1 MNEMGCFEIRNTGR
15 IPEKNIELIR
25 KGEVQGRG
33 LNIIYRFI
41 QAIQGSL
48 EVFTDTDSTTF
59 RIMIPLH
66 RE

>member
-1 MNEMGCFEIRNTGR
+1 MGEMACFEICNTGR
-15 IPEKNIELIR
+15 IPEQNIEQIR
-25 KGEVQGRG
+25 KGDVKGRG

-48 EVFTDTDSTTF
+48 EVFTDSDSTTF